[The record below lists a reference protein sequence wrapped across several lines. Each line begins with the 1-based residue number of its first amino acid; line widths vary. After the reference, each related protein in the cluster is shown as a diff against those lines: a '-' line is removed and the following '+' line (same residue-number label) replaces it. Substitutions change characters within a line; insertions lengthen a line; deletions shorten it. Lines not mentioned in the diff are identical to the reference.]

1 MTPPAAARALLSP
14 RRASAIRVAAL
25 FDQHASM
32 VLGLCRLLLRDH
44 HEAEDAAQ
52 QTFVSAYRSLLRGT
66 EPREEGAWL
75 AAIARNECRARIRTR
90 LAAPVALDGELTDRL
105 ADPADV
111 ADVADRRAE
120 LAEITRIL
128 AGLPLRQREAV
139 ALRDFLGLSYE
150 EVASTLAV
158 SVPVVES
165 LLFRARQ
172 RLRDSVRAVPRYA
185 AGAAAVPLALRAA
198 VARDIPDF
206 DSVRASAGLLAGAT
220 AALGAAVAKVVSLP
234 FAAKTVTATAVA
246 VVAAGTAVAPQ
257 ISDPGL
263 EQGAPASVAAQQHVA
278 QPAATD
284 VSLDV
289 LAPQSPSAHS
299 PDDGARPTPEAPA
312 IESGSDEAPAA
323 EPEPAL
329 DPDRTAA
336 SAPGGDPP
344 APPTPPV
351 VDDGPVCDE
360 AAAASEPCAADEE
373 PAEDTAEPPA
383 EAAPADTGPIS
394 VAPDPSLLPGPTGD
408 EPTGDEPAEGEPTGE
423 EPTGEEPAGEEP
435 AEGETGEEPAVEE
448 PAEEPVEGETGEE
461 PAAG

>member
-1 MTPPAAARALLSP
+1 MTPPAAARARLSP

-90 LAAPVALDGELTDRL
+90 LRAPVQLDGELTDRL

-111 ADVADRRAE
+111 ADIASRRAE
-120 LAEITRIL
+120 LAEITRTL

-172 RLRDSVRAVPRYA
+172 RLRDSVRTVPRYA

-198 VARDIPDF
+198 VARDVPDF
-206 DSVRASAGLLAGAT
+206 DAVRAGAGLVAGAT
-220 AALGAAVAKVVSLP
+220 AALGAAVAKVISLP
-234 FAAKTVTATAVA
+234 FAAKAVTATAVA

-257 ISDPGL
+257 LNDPGL
-263 EQGAPASVAAQQHVA
+263 EQGAPASVAAQQREA
-278 QPAATD
+278 APAAAD
-284 VSLDV
+284 VPPNV
-289 LAPQSPSAHS
+289 LAPQ
-299 PDDGARPTPEAPA
+299 APA
-312 IESGSDEAPAA
+312 ESASAAPSPGSGGQAAPEPPAVEVGSGEVPSP
-323 EPEPAL
+323 EPEPTL
-329 DPDRTAA
+329 DPDRTAT

-344 APPTPPV
+344 ALPPAPV
-351 VDDGPVCDE
+351 EGDDPTCDE
-360 AAAASEPCAADEE
+360 RGEASGQCEADEE
-373 PAEDTAEPPA
+373 PVEEAAEPPA
-383 EAAPADTGPIS
+383 EPEPAAGAPIS
-394 VAPDPSLLPGPTGD
+394 VAPDPSLAPAPTG
-408 EPTGDEPAEGEPTGE
+408 EGEEPDAEEPDAEEPDAE
-423 EPTGEEPAGEEP
+423 EPTGESEEP
-435 AEGETGEEPAVEE
+435 DAEEPD
-448 PAEEPVEGETGEE
+448 AEEPVEDE

>member
-66 EPREEGAWL
+66 EPREDGAWL

-111 ADVADRRAE
+111 ADVAARRAE
-120 LAEITRIL
+120 LAEITRTL

-165 LLFRARQ
+165 LLFRARR
-172 RLRDSVRAVPRYA
+172 RLRDSVRTVPRYA

-198 VARDIPDF
+198 VARDVPDF
-206 DSVRASAGLLAGAT
+206 DSVRASAGLVAGAT

-257 ISDPGL
+257 IGDPGL
-263 EQGAPASVAAQQHVA
+263 EQGAPASVAAQQQVA

-284 VSLDV
+284 VSPNV
-289 LAPQSPSAHS
+289 LAPQAPAEAAPEALAPGSGGQAAIEPPAVEVGS
-299 PDDGARPTPEAPA
+299 GEAPA
-312 IESGSDEAPAA
+312 R
-323 EPEPAL
+323 EPEQTL
-329 DPDRTAA
+329 DPDRSAA
-336 SAPGGDPP
+336 SAPGGGPP
-344 APPTPPV
+344 APPPAPV
-351 VDDGPVCDE
+351 AGDDSACEERGEGSGQCE
-360 AAAASEPCAADEE
+360 ADEE
-373 PAEDTAEPPA
+373 PVEESAEPP
-383 EAAPADTGPIS
+383 EEPDPAAGAPIS
-394 VAPDPSLLPGPTGD
+394 VAPDPSLVPAPTG
-408 EPTGDEPAEGEPTGE
+408 EGEEPAAEE
-423 EPTGEEPAGEEP
+423 EPTGESEEI
-435 AEGETGEEPAVEE
+435 TG
-448 PAEEPVEGETGEE
+448 AEEPGAENE
-461 PAAG
+461 PAAE